1 MAEVVKSY
9 RVEPPE
15 LVGGA
20 LCLDFL
26 NTVSWRGDPVDCGE
40 RLTSFG
46 EFAAW
51 CSAAGAV
58 DKDQADTLASAG
70 SAEPQRAA
78 KTLADAINLRE
89 ALARIFAYRSQAAS
103 VEVATVNRILH
114 EASAMPTLRIGST
127 GFECTAGESAAPL
140 RSPLQRIAWSAV
152 EVLTTSRLDQ
162 VRQCTDPR
170 CGWFFLDTSKSGR
183 RRWCDMKACGN
194 RAKVRNFYRRRAAER
209 ENR

>member
-1 MAEVVKSY
+1 MRRMAEVVKSY

-40 RLTSFG
+40 RLTSFE
-46 EFAAW
+46 EFMAW

-58 DKDQADTLASAG
+58 DKDQADTLTNAG

-78 KTLADAINLRE
+78 RTLSDAISLRE
-89 ALARIFAYRSQAAS
+89 ALARLFTHRSQAAS

-114 EASAMPTLRIGST
+114 EASVRPTLRIGST
-127 GFECTAGESAAPL
+127 GFECTAGESTTLHRAPCIELRGRPSRFSPPIGSIGSPAL
-140 RSPLQRIAWSAV
+140 RSADAAVLPRYV
-152 EVLTTSRLDQ
+152 EVGED
-162 VRQCTDPR
+162 
-170 CGWFFLDTSKSGR
+170 
-183 RRWCDMKACGN
+183 
-194 RAKVRNFYRRRAAER
+194 AAGAT
-209 ENR
+209 

>member
-9 RVEPPE
+9 REEPPE

-26 NTVSWRGDPVDCGE
+26 NTVSWRGDPVDCGD
-40 RLTSFG
+40 RLTSFE

-58 DKDQADTLASAG
+58 DKDRADTLAGAG

-78 KTLADAINLRE
+78 KTLADAIVLRE
-89 ALARIFAYRSQAAS
+89 ALARLFTHRSHAAS
-103 VEVATVNRILH
+103 IEVATVNRILH
-114 EASAMPTLRIGST
+114 EASVRPTLRIDST
-127 GFECTAGESAAPL
+127 GFECTAGESTAPL
-140 RSPLQRIAWSAV
+140 RSPLHRIAWSAV
-152 EVLTTSRLDQ
+152 EVLTTGRLDQ
-162 VRQCTDPR
+162 VRQCSDPR
-170 CGWFFLDTSKSGR
+170 CGWFFLDRSKSGR

-194 RAKVRNFYRRRAAER
+194 RAKVRNFYRRRAAGGH
-209 ENR
+209 